1 MFSLFRH
8 ELRIRRTAILGW
20 GLGIGLFTAYV
31 IILFPQ
37 FQPTLENFNLGEIP
51 AYQIFGDFS
60 QIASFAGFVSAE
72 VFTFAPILLAIYAV
86 VNGTGTLAGEE
97 DNGTLELLVAQPL
110 RRWQLAIT
118 KFLALTVALVLILA
132 IMAAIS
138 VASMATLEGKA
149 DTQGISLTDLGVAVM
164 AILPITLL
172 FATMSL
178 FLGAYLPSRR
188 IAATIAALVVVFSYF
203 ANNLASLSEPL
214 EKLQFLYPFHYFDS
228 QSLLTEGINSGDTL
242 VLLGASAVFLALT
255 LLSFQRRNITVGAW
269 PWQRARVPS

>member
-97 DNGTLELLVAQPL
+97 DKSRAYAAGF
-110 RRWQLAIT
+110 QLY
-118 KFLALTVALVLILA
+118 LAKPVDVDRLA
-132 IMAAIS
+132 AA
-138 VASMATLEGKA
+138 V
-149 DTQGISLTDLGVAVM
+149 
-164 AILPITLL
+164 
-172 FATMSL
+172 
-178 FLGAYLPSRR
+178 
-188 IAATIAALVVVFSYF
+188 AAL
-203 ANNLASLSEPL
+203 
-214 EKLQFLYPFHYFDS
+214 
-228 QSLLTEGINSGDTL
+228 
-242 VLLGASAVFLALT
+242 
-255 LLSFQRRNITVGAW
+255 
-269 PWQRARVPS
+269 RVAP